1 MGLGIIF
8 SLKAAAIALVLI
20 LIGVFFPIIFH
31 SELIRNKMSLPEIIQ
46 GDMESICGGIREG
59 GLFSLYSAI
68 LVVYSSAPCGS
79 RVANM

>member
-46 GDMESICGGIREG
+46 GDMESICGGNKGG